1 MVRVK
6 KKSHSDNRLFINTLL
21 LVLIFF
27 LLLNTHLTVE
37 LKKKLD
43 QQRVFVPFPLVDVA
57 YLTDETCTD
66 CYDVRVH
73 RTILSQLGIQFG
85 REQVIDAA
93 SDDGM
98 TLIDLYNI
106 SKIPTIILSPE
117 AEDYDAFVSV
127 WGEVGT
133 KEDDGYYIFRAVDK
147 LGDNVTFIHLTK

>member
-1 MVRVK
+1 VVRVK
-6 KKSHSDNRLFINTLL
+6 KKSYPDNRLFINTLL

-43 QQRVFVPFPLVDVA
+43 QQRVFVPFPLVDVT
-57 YLTDETCTD
+57 YLTDETCEG

-73 RTILSQLGIQFG
+73 RTILSRLGIQFG
-85 REQVIDAA
+85 RESVIDAA
-93 SDDGM
+93 SGDGM

-127 WGEVGT
+127 WGGVGT

-147 LGDNVTFIHLTK
+147 LGDNVTFINLAK